1 MLDKAALVCLSDFCG
16 LTEFI
21 LDLVNDEMHDS
32 CGQEDHE
39 MEDDLE
45 FRDGELLEFQSSG
58 SSDNTISVEYGI
70 ETPAGYFD
78 IEDID
83 GVLIQIKSQWFQFKD
98 WKDDNEPKMF
108 SADIKGKYSLFTEKK
123 EHPMQHLTPAKVS
136 SENKVVVTEEIT
148 V

>member
-21 LDLVNDEMHDS
+21 LNLVNDEMHDS

-45 FRDGELLEFQSSG
+45 FCDGELLEFQSSG

-83 GVLIQIKSQWFQFKD
+83 FK
-98 WKDDNEPKMF
+98 
-108 SADIKGKYSLFTEKK
+108 L
-123 EHPMQHLTPAKVS
+123 KVS
-136 SENKVVVTEEIT
+136 GFNLRT
-148 V
+148 